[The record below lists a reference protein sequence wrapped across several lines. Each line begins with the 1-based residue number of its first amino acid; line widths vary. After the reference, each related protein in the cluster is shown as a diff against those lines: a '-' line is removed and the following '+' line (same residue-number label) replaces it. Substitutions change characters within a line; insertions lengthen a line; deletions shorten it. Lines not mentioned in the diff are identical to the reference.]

1 MEVAPEQ
8 GVLTN
13 NFVVYTCIRN
23 QPTMMLQTAVQ
34 QQLHRP
40 IPPEQKGQLSDL
52 QHAIEHKSVEVYLR
66 RNFTVQELV
75 HICEICRLHPPNH
88 EKEVLVRHIQRKMV
102 QKNQHSILEIIE
114 YVLSSA
120 NMTYHILGNTL
131 TGLSVVLSS
140 GVMVSM
146 IRRLFKAGTDSDSLD
161 DIVLPTS
168 KHTWLVLLVSL
179 IFVASKKI
187 KLPSLRLNMK
197 AHRDTLK
204 DQKEVF
210 RDTQDSISRH
220 RQLRAN
226 MKKTKRT
233 ERVKRLSYA
242 IHEVKN
248 APRQRN
254 TTRVHSKKP
263 PMRKRLR
270 RVLSRK
276 NR

>member
-1 MEVAPEQ
+1 MEGATER

-13 NFVVYTCIRN
+13 NFVAYTSIQN
-23 QPTMMLQTAVQ
+23 QPAMLLQNAFQ
-34 QQLHRP
+34 QQLHQP
-40 IPPEQKGQLSDL
+40 IPPEQKSKLSDL
-52 QHAIEHKSVEVYLR
+52 QHAIEHKSVDVYLR

-88 EKEVLVRHIQRKMV
+88 EKEVLIRHIQRNMI
-102 QKNQHSILEIIE
+102 QRNQYSILEIIE

-140 GVMVSM
+140 GVMFSM
-146 IRRLFKAGTDSDSLD
+146 IRKLFKAGTNSDSV
-161 DIVLPTS
+161 DIPGPSNTTTGMMV
-168 KHTWLVLLVSL
+168 LVSL
-179 IFVASKKI
+179 IFLASKKI
-187 KLPSLRLNMK
+187 KLPSLRMNMK

-226 MKKTKRT
+226 LKKTKRT

-242 IHEVKN
+242 IHEVKRN
-248 APRQRN
+248 PRRQRKEA
-254 TTRVHSKKP
+254 RVRTKKQ
-263 PMRKRLR
+263 PMRQRLW
-270 RVLSRK
+270 RK
-276 NR
+276 KE